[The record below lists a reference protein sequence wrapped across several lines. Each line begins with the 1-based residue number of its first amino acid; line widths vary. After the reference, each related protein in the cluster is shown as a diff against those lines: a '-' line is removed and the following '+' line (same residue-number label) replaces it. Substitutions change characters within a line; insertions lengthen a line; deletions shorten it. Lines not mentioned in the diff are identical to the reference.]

1 MGDDEALVD
10 CSLAR
15 LILDEGQERQYLF
28 LAENH
33 GARAFPIVIG
43 SSEALEIQRVL
54 RNEATQ
60 RPLTH
65 QLAFDLVGALE
76 SKIARVDI
84 VALRHNTFFARI
96 TLENATGDTVAIVD
110 ARPSDAIALALRARC
125 QIRVAETVLAQAAKE
140 SQNGG
145 GKGGTKEE

>member
-10 CSLAR
+10 CSLTR
-15 LILDEGQERQYLF
+15 LILDEGQERQYLI
-28 LAENH
+28 LAESH
-33 GARAFPIVIG
+33 GARTFPIVIG

-54 RNEATQ
+54 RSEATQ

-65 QLAFDLVGALE
+65 QLAFDLVGALD

-145 GKGGTKEE
+145 SKGTKEE